1 MPKTND
7 QTQLET
13 VLVTGATGALGEVVV
28 NDFYEAGCTVIG
40 ADIDVDGDGVQR
52 DDERDHL
59 YWAGLDVADADAVD
73 TIVSGIEDQLGGI
86 DALVDCAGGF
96 RWTLMDEVSD
106 DDLDFLMD
114 ANLRGGLLMVRR
126 LLGGMKER
134 GFGRMVLISSKSTL
148 NPGKGEG
155 PYTATKSG
163 LNAVTKAVSREVAD
177 IDVNINAVL
186 PSVLDTPAN
195 RQDMPDGDFDRWVD
209 RGELSD
215 IIFELTQPLGDPI
228 NGALIPVT
236 GRM

>member
-52 DDERDHL
+52 DEARDHL

-86 DALVDCAGGF
+86 DGLVDCAGGF
-96 RWTLMDEVSD
+96 RWTLMDDVSD

-148 NPGKGEG
+148 HPAEGEG

-163 LNAVTKAVSREVAD
+163 LNAVTKAVGREVAD

-186 PSVLDTPAN
+186 PSIIDTPAN
-195 RQDMPDGDFDRWVD
+195 RDSMPDADYSKWVKRD
-209 RGELSD
+209 QLAD
-215 IIFELTQPLGDPI
+215 IIFRLTQPFGDPI
-228 NGALIPVT
+228 NGALIPVA